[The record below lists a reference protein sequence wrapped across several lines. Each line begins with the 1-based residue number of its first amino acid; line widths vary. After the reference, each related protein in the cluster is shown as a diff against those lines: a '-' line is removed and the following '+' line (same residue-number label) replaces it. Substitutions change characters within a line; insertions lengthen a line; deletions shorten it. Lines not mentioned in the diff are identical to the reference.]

1 MKTLSKLLILTAL
14 TGLCVASGHAQ
25 SDITV
30 SEPAGSTDDIPPLP
44 VANIKAID
52 TPDDGGGGSI
62 TLTWDLSADDEV
74 SFTPFGNTFV
84 PRGGVQGYRIYRQ
97 SGGGEEALIATV
109 GPGVAEYVDRAV
121 ESSISYIYTIR
132 PFDQDNETDPQIESG
147 SGEDLARIA
156 RAIDNIIQPIGLDG
170 TPVLG
175 WFSRLGDEVGFSDF
189 FLFADHFGLQERDTG
204 FDPLFDIVPD
214 GRIDYSDF
222 FRFAD
227 DFGKVIA
234 NADEVRNR

>member
-1 MKTLSKLLILTAL
+1 MKTLSKLLILAAL

-25 SDITV
+25 SDITT
-30 SEPAGSTDDIPPLP
+30 SEPVGSIDNIPPLP
-44 VANIKAID
+44 VADIKAID
-52 TPDDGGGGSI
+52 TPDDDGGSI
-62 TLTWDLSADDEV
+62 TLTWELSDDDAV
-74 SFTPFGNTFV
+74 SFSPFGNTFV
-84 PRGGVQGYRIYRQ
+84 PQGGVQGYRIYRQ
-97 SGGGEEALIATV
+97 SGGGEETLIATV
-109 GPGVAEYVDRAV
+109 GPGVAEYVDGAV

-132 PFDQDNETDPQIESG
+132 PFDQDNETDPQIELG
-147 SGEDLARIA
+147 SEEDLARIA
-156 RAIDNIIQPIGLDG
+156 RALDNSIQPIGLDG

-175 WFSRLGDEVGFSDF
+175 WFSRIGDRVGFADF
-189 FLFADHFGLQERDTG
+189 FLFADHFGLQERAAG